1 MSLSWSDVRA
11 IGEALY
17 DANPEVDPLTL
28 SVVRLHEMIVNLP
41 DFSDDPEKSNEALL
55 EAILQVWLD
64 ERD

>member
-17 DANPEVDPLTL
+17 DANPEIDPLTL
-28 SVVRLHEMIVNLP
+28 SFVRLHEMIVNLP
-41 DFSDDPEKSNEALL
+41 DFSDDPEKSNEAIL